1 MLVVART
8 EEAKTGKLRPA
19 LFVVPTDSPGF
30 TYTPI
35 EMELISPER
44 QFQVFLDDV
53 RLPGDALV
61 GAEDAAIAQLF
72 AGLNPERIMG
82 AASSVGMGRYA
93 LERAADYVKT
103 RQVWGTPIGAH
114 QGLSHPLAQ
123 CHIEVELAKL
133 MMQKAATLYDNGDD
147 AGAAAGRQHGQI
159 RCGRSRDAIGRP
171 GRAVHGRQRSDQ
183 GVRRCRHAGVGPA
196 GSHCAGEPGDGA
208 QLRGA
213 DVAGPAPV
221 LLMDRLVDYA
231 VEGHVARLT
240 LNSPHNRNAL
250 SATLVNQLHQG
261 LRDAAA
267 DPVVRA
273 VVLGHTGN
281 TFCAGADLS
290 EGSAT
295 TGADPAEMA
304 AERAREMA
312 ALLRAIVESP
322 LPVIVAVDGHVRA
335 GGMGLVGACDIAVA
349 GPRST
354 FALTEARIGVAPA
367 IISLTLLPKMS
378 ARAAARYYVTGET
391 FDATTA
397 AAIGL
402 ITMAADD
409 VDAAVA
415 SLVADIG
422 RASPQGLAAS
432 KALTTAAILDGFDR
446 DAERLGAESARLF
459 VSDEAREGML
469 AFLQKRPPQWASQQ
483 GSDTV

>member
-1 MLVVART
+1 
-8 EEAKTGKLRPA
+8 
-19 LFVVPTDSPGF
+19 
-30 TYTPI
+30 
-35 EMELISPER
+35 
-44 QFQVFLDDV
+44 
-53 RLPGDALV
+53 
-61 GAEDAAIAQLF
+61 
-72 AGLNPERIMG
+72 
-82 AASSVGMGRYA
+82 
-93 LERAADYVKT
+93 
-103 RQVWGTPIGAH
+103 
-114 QGLSHPLAQ
+114 
-123 CHIEVELAKL
+123 
-133 MMQKAATLYDNGDD
+133 
-147 AGAAAGRQHGQI
+147 
-159 RCGRSRDAIGRP
+159 
-171 GRAVHGRQRSDQ
+171 
-183 GVRRCRHAGVGPA
+183 
-196 GSHCAGEPGDGA
+196 
-208 QLRGA
+208 
-213 DVAGPAPV
+213 
-221 LLMDRLVDYA
+221 MDRLVEYA
-231 VEGHVARLT
+231 IDGYVARLT

-267 DPVVRA
+267 DPAVRV

-295 TGADPAEMA
+295 ASSDPFEAT
-304 AERAREMA
+304 AERSREMA

-322 LPVIVAVDGHVRA
+322 RPVIVAVDGHVRA

-349 GPRST
+349 GPRSS

-378 ARAAARYYVTGET
+378 ARAAARYYLTGET
-391 FDATTA
+391 FNAATA

-402 ITMAADD
+402 ITLATDD

-469 AFLQKRPPQWASQQ
+469 AFLQKRAPQWAAPND
-483 GSDTV
+483 GDTV